1 MQHLL
6 ADGPRRRAR
15 EGQLPP
21 ERLGP
26 RGHHREGHLAKC
38 LRAFGLVPP
47 VASAAPGLLGDRHS
61 ACKDCSG
68 ARHRMRAAQHETRL
82 HGGRRRDPLRHAPRR
97 RRENGPALAGVARK
111 RALRRVDAHRAVA
124 HEAAG
129 GGGRGD
135 DTDLQPRRAAHLR
148 RLSTGRARRVAQGQ
162 VFGLLAHEAAGARGA
177 AADGRPRSRRRRPL
191 GKRRLLRDGPSFV
204 ADGAA
209 AQLNRCPPRDLRR

>member
-61 ACKDCSG
+61 ACEDPSG
-68 ARHRMRAAQHETRL
+68 TWHRMRAAQHETRL

-129 GGGRGD
+129 GGRRGD
-135 DTDLQPRRAAHLR
+135 DADLRLRRAGHLR
-148 RLSTGRARRVAQGQ
+148 RLSAGGARRAAQGQ
-162 VFGLLAHEAAGARGA
+162 APGLLPHEAAEARGA
-177 AADGRPRSRRRRPL
+177 AAGGRPRRWRRPAQ
-191 GKRRLLRDGPSFV
+191 GKRRLLGDEPPSV